1 VGVAALVLGIVSV
14 VFSLILGGA
23 GWVGPI
29 IGIVGIVL
37 GAVAK
42 KKGQGGIATA
52 GLVLSIIG
60 TAISLIITIACI
72 ACVNAAESA
81 VENAAIDLANDLA
94 NYQ

>member
-1 VGVAALVLGIVSV
+1 MGVAALVLGIISV

-29 IGIVGIVL
+29 IGIIGIVL

-60 TAISLIITIACI
+60 TAISLIITIACM
-72 ACVNAAESA
+72 ACLNTVNNEI
-81 VENAAIDLANDLA
+81 NAINDLANDLA
-94 NYQ
+94 NY